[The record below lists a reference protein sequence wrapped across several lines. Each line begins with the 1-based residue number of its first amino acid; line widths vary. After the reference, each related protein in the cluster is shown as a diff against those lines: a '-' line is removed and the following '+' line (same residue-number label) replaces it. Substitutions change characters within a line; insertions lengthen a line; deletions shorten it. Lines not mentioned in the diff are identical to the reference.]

1 MFPRIMENG
10 QIWGQ
15 KKKKKKAGREK
26 RKKRERKKKKIKNE
40 IMKFKTM
47 NLHEDITQNNM
58 LQNKNVN
65 TDKTEKML
73 VKILYTVNRERS
85 I

>member
-1 MFPRIMENG
+1 M
-10 QIWGQ
+10 
-15 KKKKKKAGREK
+15 KEK
-26 RKKRERKKKKIKNE
+26 GKKRERKKKIKNE

-73 VKILYTVNRERS
+73 VKILYTVNREDLLFKNIPLFNS
-85 I
+85 FYHESKFLL